1 MTAYNQGLLSLYSR
15 EISREKELESKGLV
29 PNQTVI
35 TTLENLIKEIQS

>member
-15 EISREKELESKGLV
+15 EISREKELNQ
-29 PNQTVI
+29 PNQQVI

>member
-15 EISREKELESKGLV
+15 EISREKELKQ

-35 TTLENLIKEIQS
+35 TTLENLIKEIKS